1 MYVSRTYENASRA
14 AAQAMDV
21 ALVASLQQRLFPNCF
36 PFFSLGPDPR
46 LRRLFAPAG
55 WLQEEQAE
63 MASPRRP
70 AGEDAP

>member
-1 MYVSRTYENASRA
+1 MYGSRTYEKANCA

-21 ALVASLQQRLFPNCF
+21 ALVASLQQRLLSSCF

-55 WLQEEQAE
+55 WLQEEQTE